1 MKIYSQAL
9 YIKRV
14 NLQDEARLIK
24 RREKKL
30 FSRGE
35 EVARLKNLHAPTTR
49 AHRTAISLKNHR
61 EGVVRV
67 ASREAHL
74 AHGFLMG
81 TPYARMEYKT
91 FRAPNFDDVIELA
104 TRMARKEQLPW
115 KEHQALLKDVSERW
129 SPWLEEAKAYIKAQ
143 PERAEEEE
151 AMKAASCATHAT
163 LRAAREAAKQET
175 AA

>member
-30 FSRGE
+30 FTRGA
-35 EVARLKNLHAPTTR
+35 EVARLKKIDTHTTR
-49 AHRTAISLKNHR
+49 AHLTALSLKDHR
-61 EGVVRV
+61 KKIVRPT
-67 ASREAHL
+67 AREAHL

-91 FRAPNFDDVIELA
+91 YEAPGFGNVYELA
-104 TRMARKEQLPW
+104 MRMARKQCMRFDERT
-115 KEHQALLKDVSERW
+115 ELLKELEERW
-129 SPWLEEAKAYIKAQ
+129 ELWENEAVAYIKAQ
-143 PERAEEEE
+143 PSRAGEEE
-151 AMKAASCATHAT
+151 AMKAAYRAKRAAQ
-163 LRAAREAAKQET
+163 RAAREAAKQET